1 MHKMCILNNP
11 GCAQKSLK
19 SEGGAGGRRRRVVL
33 GRIML
38 IFWAD
43 SKR

>member
-19 SEGGAGGRRRRVVL
+19 SEGGAGGEEEEGGSRQNYANFL
-33 GRIML
+33 GR
-38 IFWAD
+38 
-43 SKR
+43 